1 MNELLIQT
9 VILSAVI
16 VVTLFVGI
24 RITRTQQDQST
35 SADSESV
42 ADKYEVL
49 QHEYSEQQELN
60 SELKQK
66 LASSASSID
75 HITSRL
81 SETEAKCIDIQKSC
95 NEQLAELSMHKAEV
109 SKLQTQVEEKEGQ
122 LQQAKN
128 DLSVIKNEL
137 SEKQN
142 STLQLSKLCA
152 EQSEKLNQFDELR
165 SELVNAKDEI
175 RSYVLKVQMLSNEN
189 AEQAEKLKNLEELK
203 TELST
208 TKQALTARIE
218 TISNLKSELSADNEA
233 KRAMQE
239 KIALLEAA
247 EKRLVTQF
255 ENTANKIFK
264 EKSGEFSQQSK
275 QSMDALLS
283 PLKQQIGAFSKQVS
297 DVYTNEAKERHA
309 LKEEV
314 TGLKALNEQMSKEAT
329 ALTRA
334 LKGDNKKQGTWGEV
348 VLERVLQESGLRKD
362 HEYETQKNLKGEGG
376 DTYKPDV
383 IVHLPGN
390 KDVVIDSKMALTAYE
405 RFFNAENDL
414 IEAQA
419 LKEHV
424 SAIKKHIKDLSG
436 KNYQDLHGIKTLDY
450 ILMFIPVEPA
460 FNAAIEHDPEIIQM
474 ALASN
479 IMLVSPTN
487 LMVAL
492 KTINNMWRIEHQ
504 NVNAKE
510 IAKKAGAIYDK
521 LVGFVEDMNKLGNHM
536 QRAEGSYQEAMKK
549 LSTGTGNLI
558 RRAEQMKE
566 LRIGNNKALPE
577 TLVEQ
582 SGADVIAVNG

>member
-24 RITRTQQDQST
+24 RITRTQQDQNA

-42 ADKYEVL
+42 TDKYEVL
-49 QHEYSEQQELN
+49 QHEYSEQQELI

-81 SETEAKCIDIQKSC
+81 SDTEAKCIDLQKSC
-95 NEQLAELSMHKAEV
+95 NEQLAELSMHKAQV
-109 SKLQTQVEEKEGQ
+109 SKLQTQVEEKKRQ
-122 LQQAKN
+122 LEQAKN
-128 DLSVIKNEL
+128 DLAVHKNEL
-137 SEKQN
+137 NEKQN

-175 RSYVLKVQMLSNEN
+175 RSYVVKVQTLSNEN

-376 DTYKPDV
+376 DTFKPDV
-383 IVHLPGN
+383 IVHLPGS

-460 FNAAIEHDPEIIQM
+460 FNAAIENDPEIIQM

-504 NVNAKE
+504 NVNAQE

-582 SGADVIAVNG
+582 SGAGVIAANG